1 MHTTNMKKHL
11 ERHWGK
17 FRSLPQVTQYAWMIF
32 ATLLLVWITINVT
45 ARSPVAENMAHD
57 EQTKKI
63 VSLPT
68 QIVGSETEAFATA
81 SSWPGEIIS
90 PNDIDVHPPRE
101 GTIISW
107 GVTIGEYVN
116 AGQVLGRLSATALT
130 PELAK
135 TLADQTESLTRAR
148 ANASSTQQFVAQTK
162 EQLGTFTDTD
172 TARLAIDQAKASV
185 QSAEEN
191 VRSTLRQAIAQEY
204 PEFATYSGDI
214 FSLFKQ
220 NKVYSVAI
228 NKNFGVLN
236 SQLPPKYLLSLDAV
250 LRSLTAEEFPE
261 LAGKQYFLDAIR
273 LTSASIADESFSQ
286 ERLDALKKSI
296 AGHQAEFNTAIESY
310 RTAVLNVSEKQK
322 EYAERTRDTANK
334 LSELDRDR
342 SATLIELE
350 ASEASYSTV
359 ARAIT
364 GGTTL
369 LAPKSG
375 YISTLIKQVGEFTTP
390 MDAVA
395 SISSKSQTDKIVRF
409 RIPSSTEVPKRGEQ
423 IRVVRPG
430 FAKDVESATIIGIG
444 TALDGNGS
452 FMADARFEKSVAW
465 PAHLSVRVIPSKRSI
480 QTITVPFDAV
490 FWDEENHPHVWL
502 VNKEGVVASRAVRTG
517 RTFGDAVEI
526 LDGLTLGDTYVSI
539 VSDNIKAGM
548 RINETVSTEE
558 PTTPKGEGD
567 GHSHNE

>member
-1 MHTTNMKKHL
+1 MKKYL
-11 ERHWGK
+11 EHNFGK
-17 FRSLPQVTQYAWMIF
+17 FRSPPRVTQYAWMIF
-32 ATLLLVWITINVT
+32 VTLLLVWIAINVT
-45 ARSPVAENMAHD
+45 ARAPVAEKIVHD
-57 EQTKKI
+57 EQNKKI

-68 QIVGSETEAFATA
+68 QIVGSETEAFATV

-90 PNDIDVHPPRE
+90 PNDIDVHPPRV

-107 GVTIGEYVN
+107 DVTIGEYVN

-135 TLADQTESLTRAR
+135 TLADQTEALTRAR
-148 ANASSTQQFVAQTK
+148 ANASSTRAFTTQTQG
-162 EQLGTFTDTD
+162 QLGTFSNAD
-172 TARLAIDQAKASV
+172 TAKLAIAQAESIASASGERMRTV
-185 QSAEEN
+185 
-191 VRSTLRQAIAQEY
+191 LRQAVAKEF
-204 PEFATYSGDI
+204 PEFTLNGEDAL
-214 FSLFKQ
+214 SLHSK
-220 NKVYSVAI
+220 NRLYTAVLKR
-228 NKNFGVLN
+228 NFGVRN
-236 SQLPPKYLLSLDAV
+236 VALPEQYLSSVSTLLKSLDNNALSEQEGKDYFAIS
-250 LRSLTAEEFPE
+250 LRLV
-261 LAGKQYFLDAIR
+261 G
-273 LTSASIADESFSQ
+273 ASIADDGYSQ
-286 ERLDALKKSI
+286 SQLDELKKVIIGDQS
-296 AGHQAEFNTAIESY
+296 AFNEAIEKY
-310 RTAVLNVSEKQK
+310 RAALLEISTKQK
-322 EYAERTRDTANK
+322 ELAERSRDASNRIT
-334 LSELDRDR
+334 ELDRERVNAQNDL
-342 SATLIELE
+342 T
-350 ASEASYSTV
+350 ASEAAYRVVTQ
-359 ARAIT
+359 ALT
-364 GGTTL
+364 GGTIIT
-369 LAPKSG
+369 APKSG

-395 SISSKSQTDKIVRF
+395 SISSRSQTDKIVRF

-430 FAKDVESATIIGIG
+430 FAKDVQSATIIGIG

-465 PAHLSVRVIPSKRSI
+465 PAHLSVRVIPAKRSS

-526 LDGLTLGDTYVSI
+526 LEGLTLGDTYVSI

-548 RINETVSTEE
+548 QINETVTAEE
-558 PTTPKGEGD
+558 STTPKGEGD